1 MARQKV
7 LLPYNF
13 TQQDEKAV
21 MFVLGNFSK
30 QPDTEVVL
38 FHAHTP
44 VPEIEMQEARVMEK
58 LRSNLSYLTSQVAE
72 STKSLERVQYKLQVE
87 GFGENRVKLTH
98 KPRKKDIAAEI
109 IELAGEENCNIIV
122 VNRKP
127 GKTTR
132 FFTGSVHSKVINGV
146 KNAVVCI
153 VT

>member
-1 MARQKV
+1 MARQKI

-21 MFVLGNFSK
+21 VFVLSNFSQ
-30 QPDTEVVL
+30 QPDSEVVL
-38 FHAHTP
+38 FHAHTA

-72 STKSLERVQYKLQVE
+72 STKALERVQHKLRVE
-87 GFGENRVKLTH
+87 GFGENRVKFTN

-109 IELAGEENCNIIV
+109 IEHAEEENCNIIV
-122 VNRKP
+122 VSRRP

-153 VT
+153 VI